1 MSVTMTSVFSIA
13 TIMLGLI
20 YCQYRCDMRKERR
33 AQAVGSSRQS
43 SVTTTNQVADANNQ
57 TDVAIVVDPVLS
69 FPPYW
74 ENKTKGKIFFFLL
87 SLNKVISRSSKKF
100 KTLKILLKLF
110 STFLWKSLKKK
121 FTMESPSNKI

>member
-1 MSVTMTSVFSIA
+1 MTSVFSIA

-69 FPPYW
+69 FSPYW
-74 ENKTKGKIFFFLL
+74 ENKTKGKIFFFFV
-87 SLNKVISRSSKKF
+87 K
-100 KTLKILLKLF
+100 LK
-110 STFLWKSLKKK
+110 
-121 FTMESPSNKI
+121 

>member
-1 MSVTMTSVFSIA
+1 MTSVFSIA

-74 ENKTKGKIFFFLL
+74 ENKTKGKNIFFLL

-100 KTLKILLKLF
+100 KTLKIFLKLF
-110 STFLWKSLKKK
+110 FDI
-121 FTMESPSNKI
+121 FMEISQEEIYDGVAF